1 MPRTT
6 PFQPRVESLNQ
17 TGLWKHWSGYRI
29 APQYQYSLN
38 AEYYAIRNSVS
49 LLDTSPLF
57 KYRFAGSDA
66 KKVLE
71 RAMARD
77 IAGCGEGRAQY
88 TCWCD
93 SRGFVIQDGVVM
105 QVAPGEYW
113 LTAAEPTLRYFRTV
127 ARDLACTDIQI
138 DDVTHDYGILAVQ
151 GPHAHEVLSQLT
163 DAVTPLKYF
172 AVTSADV
179 AGCPVTISRTGYTGD
194 LGYELWIRAG
204 DALTVWDALVAAGKG
219 HNLTP
224 IGTTALKMARVEAG
238 LLLMGADF
246 HTSRFAWVDAQRE
259 TPRELGWN
267 WMFRKLAEDGR
278 DFIGRPA
285 IEAEIE
291 QRTSR
296 WTTVGL
302 AVDWNDYERVYN
314 AAGVVPPRNEI
325 YAESTMSIY
334 RRGEKEWDYA
344 GYASSFFSS
353 SLLRTPLA
361 IAKLPLDLAKPGSE
375 VDLEVTVIRRPENV
389 LARVERMPFFS
400 PPRKT
405 ALMSEPMNEPVVGE
419 ST

>member
-105 QVAPGEYW
+105 QVAPGEYL

-259 TPRELGWN
+259 TPSELGWN
-267 WMFRKLAEDGR
+267 WMFRKLAEDDR

-314 AAGVVPPRNEI
+314 AAGVVPPRHEI

-405 ALMSEPMNEPVVGE
+405 ALMSEPMNEPLAGE

>member
-127 ARDLACTDIQI
+127 ACDLACTDIQI

-259 TPRELGWN
+259 TPSELGWN

-314 AAGVVPPRNEI
+314 AAGVVPPRHEI